1 MGVQPAKLAPAETI
15 TERKANN
22 KVQYYSSDVH
32 NDRSPYAIEPAM
44 NTNSYY
50 KEPAAPKIHND
61 RYYTQTPIAQMTQN
75 SEYPFKNPATYPYNY
90 GYLRR
95 VKEQPLWMKLT
106 EQMRDSFQNSF
117 ATVQEMT
124 RPVIDPI
131 VEAGQKIS
139 VNLGFT
145 RNQDA
150 QDKVG
155 VIPAAGTLFPALAA
169 GAALGLAGM
178 AVGRFFDANMLKRSA
193 DDETF
198 DAINMEHKRT
208 IEAIQKEPGNYYVLM
223 QQDGDR
229 IRSRR
234 SANDF
239 GIFDESQ
246 GEDLIRV
253 KRKESSIPDDILSD
267 FEEYKNDKF
276 DQGETLEVYEITRND
291 KNQQEI
297 HQIENKESSRRK
309 RSIYVAEDE
318 SLRSILQDIERDH
331 PVAGKVGF
339 EQQIRNTD
347 WSNTPCAKK
356 VFCEVMVQ
364 QSDDDVL
371 LMEKKMDT
379 LLNM

>member
-1 MGVQPAKLAPAETI
+1 
-15 TERKANN
+15 
-22 KVQYYSSDVH
+22 
-32 NDRSPYAIEPAM
+32 M
-44 NTNSYY
+44 NTNSFY
-50 KEPAAPKIHND
+50 KEQSAPKIHND
-61 RYYTQTPIAQMTQN
+61 RYYTQTPISQMTQN

-117 ATVQEMT
+117 ATVQQMT
-124 RPVIDPI
+124 RPIYDPI

-139 VNLGFT
+139 VNLGFS
-145 RNQDA
+145 RNQEA

-155 VIPAAGTLFPALAA
+155 VIPAAGTLLPALAGA
-169 GAALGLAGM
+169 AALGLAGM
-178 AVGRFFDANMLKRSA
+178 AVGRFFDANMLKRSS

-198 DAINMEHKRT
+198 NAINMEHKRT

-229 IRSRR
+229 ARSRR

-246 GEDLIRV
+246 GENLIRV

-276 DQGETLEVYEITRND
+276 DHGETLEVYEITREDD
-291 KNQQEI
+291 KNEGVDQAV
-297 HQIENKESSRRK
+297 NKDSSRRK
-309 RSIYVAEDE
+309 RSIYIAEDD

-356 VFCEVMVQ
+356 VFCDVMIQ
-364 QSDDDVL
+364 QSDDDIL